1 MTVKMTVKLLLCN
14 YRKGKTN
21 LFRRRE
27 AETEERIM
35 KTKFRHKIVAMTLA
49 MMMSASPVWGA
60 AFASDEAPAV
70 ESQATVTQEVKEEK
84 VAPAQVEE
92 KVVED
97 KKVEEKVEAA
107 PAVSE
112 EAKAPAEEKAVA
124 EAPAE
129 EAEMVMQA
137 QSAPEEPAV
146 VEEEDAPVVVL
157 DQPASTKLTL
167 HVSNILYAVKKK
179 VNGKAVPYDEVLTI
193 SNGSSKGG
201 NGFYNLVGGKTVSPA
216 STADGEYTFLQVFA
230 LSKPG
235 SGIITANSADEV
247 RAVTRVGFKNGTATV
262 TFADGSTKQIVNA
275 SNVYISPVYKAKLNK
290 HLKFS
295 HIDGVSTG
303 SGSAENLGAAATYTN
318 TFNQPE
324 AQPHYSFLY
333 WKNMEDGNTYQKGDK
348 LSYVLADLPEI
359 YNEVEIYA
367 VWQPSV
373 TVAYH
378 YNGETVETENFEGI
392 NVYDKSVEIDGV
404 QYNAW
409 YDEEGN
415 MLAEDAAYAA
425 PEVVTEKVDRTIYN
439 VYARRPV
446 TIEAAS
452 AEWTFDG
459 QEHGDDE
466 VAVTDGGLFEGDEI
480 VAEVNSKIASVGE
493 TANVID
499 SVKIMRDGKD
509 VSEYYDITT
518 VDGSL
523 SIKAAPVVAA
533 GTDDSTPAAPE
544 KKAATAKKAGKAAV
558 TNAAAATTEI
568 ADEQTP
574 MAAVPATITD
584 SQSPRAANGSWA
596 LLNLIMTIITGII
609 SAVLLV
615 GIFGKNEEENE
626 EGEEVEINRKRLAR
640 LMSLIPAIGAAIIF
654 ILTEDMS
661 NPMVLVDGWT
671 ILMAVI
677 LLIQA
682 VVAMIAKKSKDEN
695 EDDEMAT
702 INA

>member
-1 MTVKMTVKLLLCN
+1 M
-14 YRKGKTN
+14 
-21 LFRRRE
+21 
-27 AETEERIM
+27 
-35 KTKFRHKIVAMTLA
+35 
-49 MMMSASPVWGA
+49 
-60 AFASDEAPAV
+60 
-70 ESQATVTQEVKEEK
+70 
-84 VAPAQVEE
+84 
-92 KVVED
+92 
-97 KKVEEKVEAA
+97 
-107 PAVSE
+107 
-112 EAKAPAEEKAVA
+112 
-124 EAPAE
+124 
-129 EAEMVMQA
+129 
-137 QSAPEEPAV
+137 
-146 VEEEDAPVVVL
+146 
-157 DQPASTKLTL
+157 
-167 HVSNILYAVKKK
+167 
-179 VNGKAVPYDEVLTI
+179 
-193 SNGSSKGG
+193 
-201 NGFYNLVGGKTVSPA
+201 
-216 STADGEYTFLQVFA
+216 
-230 LSKPG
+230 
-235 SGIITANSADEV
+235 
-247 RAVTRVGFKNGTATV
+247 
-262 TFADGSTKQIVNA
+262 
-275 SNVYISPVYKAKLNK
+275 YKAKLNK

-318 TFNQPE
+318 TFNQPD

-348 LSYVLADLPEI
+348 LSYILADLPEI

-404 QYNAW
+404 EYNAW

-415 MLAEDAAYAA
+415 MLAEDAAYEA
-425 PEVVTEKVDRTIYN
+425 PEVVTEKVERTIYN

-459 QEHGDDE
+459 QEHGNDE

-480 VAEVNSKIASVGE
+480 VAEINSKIASVGE

-544 KKAATAKKAGKAAV
+544 KKATTAKKAGKAAV
-558 TNAAAATTEI
+558 TNAAAANNDAAATTEI

-584 SQSPRAANGSWA
+584 SQSPLAANGSWA

-626 EGEEVEINRKRLAR
+626 EGEEVEIKRKRLAR

-654 ILTEDMS
+654 IITEDMS

-677 LLIQA
+677 LIIQA